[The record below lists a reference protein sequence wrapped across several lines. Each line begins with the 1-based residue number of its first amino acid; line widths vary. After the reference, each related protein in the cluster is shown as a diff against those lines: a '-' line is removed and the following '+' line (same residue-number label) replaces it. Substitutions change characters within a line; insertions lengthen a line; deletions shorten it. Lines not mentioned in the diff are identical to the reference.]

1 MFFIVI
7 FAARL
12 TNDYVIMENET
23 LVRPM
28 FPVWATILLY
38 TLTSILLMS
47 VFSVFVNLA
56 FGVSTGQFDM
66 LQHFFLSLAMFLG
79 VFIPAVLFILY
90 LDCRPLSDLG
100 FGLKG
105 RGRDF
110 LLGISL
116 ALLLY
121 LLGFGTSLL
130 LGDVEV
136 TDVHFDGE
144 ILLGSFCVLIV
155 AALME
160 EVMIR
165 GYILS
170 RLMSCMNKFVAL
182 CISSFIFALMHLFN
196 PNIAFLPIFNIFLAG
211 LMLGAAFLYT
221 RNLCFP
227 ITLHVFWNW
236 LQGPVLGYEVS
247 GAKLFPSTL
256 TLHLPEK
263 NIINGGDFGFEGSII
278 CTVLLIITTGAIIYW
293 FEKRNAREVSVE
305 RASKFS
311 ALTEIC

>member
-1 MFFIVI
+1 V
-7 FAARL
+7 
-12 TNDYVIMENET
+12 ENKT
-23 LVRPM
+23 LVRPI

-38 TLTSILLMS
+38 TFASVLLMG
-47 VFSVFVNLA
+47 VFSVFVYLA
-56 FGVSTGQFDM
+56 FGTPVGQFGM
-66 LQHFFLSLAMFLG
+66 LQQFFSSLAMFLG
-79 VFIPAVLFILY
+79 ALVPAVLFILY
-90 LDCRPLSDLG
+90 IDCRPLSDLG
-100 FGLKG
+100 LGLRG

-110 LLGISL
+110 LFGISL

-130 LGDVEV
+130 LGAVEI
-136 TDVHFDGE
+136 TSVHFDGE
-144 ILLGSFCVLIV
+144 ILLGSLCVLVV

-182 CISSFIFALMHLFN
+182 CISSFIFAFMHLFN
-196 PNIAFLPIFNIFLAG
+196 PNISFLPIFNIFLAG

-236 LQGPVLGYEVS
+236 LQGPLLGYEVS

-293 FEKRNAREVSVE
+293 FEKRNTRESEYVE
-305 RASKFS
+305 SSKV
-311 ALTEIC
+311 